1 MPTLSWMLHQ
11 HDKQFIWQ
19 GEHLLS
25 LSGFS
30 SAVSRT
36 SSTAPRKSLPTPHCF
51 LPHSCL
57 HIFYSSSGQLNF
69 FFFLPISST
78 CAEAEIGNRK
88 AHDPSEKENLFFLPH
103 CPDWLK
109 ELEELNGPRRRTTQ
123 HLWSSG
129 TWCYPKW
136 EGLSQNPKV
145 WIMPNVFRNY
155 ISTLRGEKENQ
166 TNKKNPNKTSINHQQ
181 NLIFNSSH
189 ENLNMTLQ
197 LLHVSNSDPIIL
209 GFAGLSLC
217 YKGFHW
223 FKRALS
229 SSICCFS
236 SSLIYFN
243 WTV

>member
-25 LSGFS
+25 LTGFS
-30 SAVSRT
+30 SAVSR
-36 SSTAPRKSLPTPHCF
+36 SNSIAPRKSLPTPHCF
-51 LPHSCL
+51 LPHSFL
-57 HIFYSSSGQLNF
+57 HIFYSFSGQLNF
-69 FFFLPISST
+69 FFFFFWPISST

-88 AHDPSEKENLFFLPH
+88 AHDPFRKGESVFSPTLS
-103 CPDWLK
+103 WLVK
-109 ELEELNGPRRRTTQ
+109 GVGGAEWTKVQ

-129 TWCYPKW
+129 AWCYPKW
-136 EGLSQNPKV
+136 EGLSQNSKV
-145 WIMPNVFRNY
+145 WIMPNVFINY
-155 ISTLRGEKENQ
+155 ISTLRGEK
-166 TNKKNPNKTSINHQQ
+166 KKHQKTPNKTSINHQQ

-209 GFAGLSLC
+209 GFAGLSLY
-217 YKGFHW
+217 YKEFHW